1 MPGGDRLNDPMKSL
15 CISLTSPFVLNAFL
29 LGHIKRLAREMRVV
43 VCINT
48 RESDIPISLP
58 DGVELISVE
67 IRRAIS
73 PVHDLA
79 AGLKLWRIY
88 AKHGFAAVF
97 TVTPKGGLLG
107 MAAALAARVPVRVH
121 CFTGQVWA
129 NKKGIPRMILKAVD
143 RVIARCA
150 THLLADSPSQRD
162 FLISEGITKA
172 DCIRVLGHGSIS
184 GVNVEKF
191 RPDSGACEKIRAGLG
206 IDPDAPCLLY
216 AGRMKRE
223 KGVLDLLEA
232 FVSLRVD
239 YPGLQMILVGPDEE
253 NLLEKFDIPGIHAV
267 GYSNRV
273 EEYMAAADIFCL
285 PSYREGFGS
294 VLIEAAATGLPSV
307 ASRIYGIT
315 DAVVDGETGLLHTS
329 GDAGSIRK
337 CLVQILECRSLCGE
351 MGRAGR
357 ERAVNEFASGRLE
370 NLLADFLSDCMEGR
384 EGTSKQPLSR

>member
-1 MPGGDRLNDPMKSL
+1 MNVPMKSL
-15 CISLTSPFVLNAFL
+15 CITLTSPFVLNAFL
-29 LGHIKRLAREMRVV
+29 LGHIKRLARDMRVV

-48 RESDIPISLP
+48 RESNIPISLP
-58 DGVELISVE
+58 AGVELISVE

-79 AGLKLWRIY
+79 AGFKLWRIY
-88 AKHGFAAVF
+88 AKHGLSAVF

-129 NKKGIPRMILKAVD
+129 NKGGISRTVLKAVD

-162 FLISEGITKA
+162 FLISEGIAKA
-172 DCIRVLGHGSIS
+172 DSIRVLGHGSIS

-191 RPDSGACEKIRAGLG
+191 RPDSGVREKIRGELG
-206 IDPDAPCLLY
+206 IDPDSPCLLY

-232 FVSLRVD
+232 FVSLRAD
-239 YPGLQMILVGPDEE
+239 DPGLQMILVGPDEE
-253 NLLEKFDIPGIHAV
+253 NLLEKFAIPGIHAV

-294 VLIEAAATGLPSV
+294 VLIEAAAAGLPSV

-315 DAVVDGETGLLHTS
+315 DAVVDGVTGLLHTP
-329 GDAGSIRK
+329 GDVHEIMQ
-337 CLVQILECRSLCGE
+337 CLGRLLENPSLGRE
-351 MGRAGR
+351 MGLVGRRRAI
-357 ERAVNEFASGRLE
+357 EDFASGKLE
-370 NLLADFLSDCMEGR
+370 NHLAEMLGGCLIAR
-384 EGTSKQPLSR
+384 N

>member
-1 MPGGDRLNDPMKSL
+1 
-15 CISLTSPFVLNAFL
+15 VLNAFL
-29 LGHIKRLAREMRVV
+29 LGHISRLAREMRVT
-43 VCINT
+43 VCLNT
-48 RESDIPISLP
+48 CESDIDVNVPS
-58 DGVELISVE
+58 GVELISVE

-73 PVHDLA
+73 PYHDFLVFW
-79 AGLKLWRIY
+79 KLRKLY
-88 AKHGFAAVF
+88 KDRQFSAVF

-107 MAAALAARVPVRVH
+107 MAAALASRVPTRVH

-129 NKKGIPRMILKAVD
+129 NKRGLPRFILKFFD
-143 RVIARCA
+143 RLIAA
-150 THLLADSPSQRD
+150 SASHLLSDSPSQKD
-162 FLISEGITKA
+162 FLVSQGITSA
-172 DCIRVLGHGSIS
+172 NSIQVLGCGSIS
-184 GVNVEKF
+184 GVDLARF
-191 RPDSGACEKIRAGLG
+191 RPDSDARQKIRKELG
-206 IDPDAPCLLY
+206 IDQSAICLLY

-232 FVSLRVD
+232 FVSLRAD

-253 NLLEKFDIPGIHAV
+253 NLLEKFDVPGIHAV
-267 GYSNRV
+267 GYSTRV

-294 VLIEAAATGLPSV
+294 VLIEAAAAGMPSV

-337 CLVQILECRSLCGE
+337 CLVQMLESRSLCRE

-357 ERAVNEFASGRLE
+357 DRAVKEFASGRLE
-370 NLLADFLSDCMEGR
+370 NLLADFLSDCMQGR
-384 EGTSKQPLSR
+384 EGASKQSLS